1 MSVCTICFVS
11 GVVDASG
18 QSRSEVA
25 ELWAK
30 LRKVEDSQTEI
41 RKTQTQHEQ
50 KQTQLEKTQTQH
62 EQKQT
67 QLEKTQTQHEQ
78 TQTQLE
84 QKQTQLEKTQ
94 KKLKKQNKITQQKHS
109 KAIQDLGT
117 QVNGDIKEVRLPC

>member
-1 MSVCTICFVS
+1 M
-11 GVVDASG
+11 DASE

-30 LRKVEDSQTEI
+30 LRKVEDSQTEYNQKQRRLEQSQNEI
-41 RKTQTQHEQ
+41 RKTQA
-50 KQTQLEKTQTQH
+50 
-62 EQKQT
+62 
-67 QLEKTQTQHEQ
+67 QHEQ

-117 QVNGDIKEVRLPC
+117 QVNGVIKEVRLPC

>member
-1 MSVCTICFVS
+1 MVT
-11 GVVDASG
+11 ASG
-18 QSRSEVA
+18 QSHSEVA
-25 ELWAK
+25 ELWER
-30 LRKVEDSQTEI
+30 LRKVEDSQTEHKQKQKCLDQSQNEI
-41 RKTQTQHEQ
+41 RKTQTQ
-50 KQTQLEKTQTQH
+50 LEKKQTQH
-62 EQKQT
+62 EK
-67 QLEKTQTQHEQ
+67 

>member
-1 MSVCTICFVS
+1 M
-11 GVVDASG
+11 DASE

-30 LRKVEDSQTEI
+30 LRKVEDSQSEHNQKQKRLEESQNEI
-41 RKTQTQHEQ
+41 RK
-50 KQTQLEKTQTQH
+50 
-62 EQKQT
+62 
-67 QLEKTQTQHEQ
+67 

-109 KAIQDLGT
+109 KDIQDLGT